1 VTEVGEGAGSSNI
14 VASAGVAVHEFATLS
29 PGGFAT
35 LRVMS
40 MSRANPFTEHPSAAG
55 ETYLAHLRTA
65 AGFGWQMIAAG
76 VACLV
81 HALLPFLFVRTGSDC
96 ICRLHERMHAR
107 RRRVDQTSRS

>member
-1 VTEVGEGAGSSNI
+1 MRGTSHGRNI
-14 VASAGVAVHEFATLS
+14 VASGGAAVHDFAIVS
-29 PGGFAT
+29 PADFAR
-35 LRVMS
+35 LRVMNTV
-40 MSRANPFTEHPSAAG
+40 RANPFTEHPAAAG

-107 RRRVDQTSRS
+107 RRRVDGVS